1 MHFDKDEYQRLQENF
16 GPLTLEACATCYNN
30 LCPNYCSKET
40 PFLNHQLQGET
51 VFLCPMMGS
60 EVMPML
66 QYFEAQRLQS
76 PLDTRANV
84 ILLVVEDQWDKKA
97 KEIINKY
104 QLVHQ
109 YPAGTYLLEVA
120 NLVDEIQDVP
130 NPTLWPV
137 NVFLADHTIE
147 DRKSQSE

>member
-1 MHFDKDEYQRLQENF
+1 
-16 GPLTLEACATCYNN
+16 
-30 LCPNYCSKET
+30 
-40 PFLNHQLQGET
+40 
-51 VFLCPMMGS
+51 
-60 EVMPML
+60 ML

-137 NVFLADHTIE
+137 NVFLADHTID